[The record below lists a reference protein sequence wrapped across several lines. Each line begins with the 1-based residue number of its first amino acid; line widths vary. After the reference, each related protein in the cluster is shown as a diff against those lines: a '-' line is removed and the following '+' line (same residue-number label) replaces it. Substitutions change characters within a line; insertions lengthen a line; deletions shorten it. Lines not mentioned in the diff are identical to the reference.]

1 MLELTT
7 GVVFLMSSL
16 YGSGQKDH
24 QIQTASVFNTAN
36 TAEKTET
43 VTNEQVDESTLI
55 KNPKAMEAYLR
66 EKFADTPILVD
77 IARCES
83 NFRQFDDN
91 GNIVRG
97 RVNPEDIGLLQIN
110 EKYQGATAKKLGLD
124 IYTIEGNIAY
134 AKHLYEEQGTQ
145 PWVYSSKCWAGNDLA
160 RNK

>member
-77 IARCES
+77 IARCE
-83 NFRQFDDN
+83 
-91 GNIVRG
+91 
-97 RVNPEDIGLLQIN
+97 
-110 EKYQGATAKKLGLD
+110 
-124 IYTIEGNIAY
+124 
-134 AKHLYEEQGTQ
+134 
-145 PWVYSSKCWAGNDLA
+145 
-160 RNK
+160 